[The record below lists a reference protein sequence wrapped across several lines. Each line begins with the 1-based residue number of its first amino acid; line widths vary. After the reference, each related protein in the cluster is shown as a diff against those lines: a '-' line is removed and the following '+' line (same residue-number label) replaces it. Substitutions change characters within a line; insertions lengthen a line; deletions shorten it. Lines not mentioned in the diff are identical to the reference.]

1 MMPEGRFR
9 PKTLQFS
16 ISWFLPKTLP
26 GVLLFLSLTRR
37 TDLSLLWGKCKARY
51 VSEKPDHVRLQVVC
65 RQDLAEFPA
74 GPHSRGRAQRLRQ
87 IQRRRRRSLG
97 PRRAIRQGVARW

>member
-1 MMPEGRFR
+1 MMRTAGFSRKTFQSPLVGSSPR
-9 PKTLQFS
+9 PY
-16 ISWFLPKTLP
+16 PD
-26 GVLLFLSLTRR
+26 VLWLLGFTRR
-37 TDLSLLWGKCKARY
+37 TELSLLLRKCKARY
-51 VSEKPDHVRLQVVC
+51 VSEKPDHVWLQVVC

-74 GPHSRGRAQRLRQ
+74 GPHSRGRAQRLRK